1 MSFLNNKSKIIN
13 YFVLVLI
20 LIFSI
25 KQNKENMRYIKK
37 YKYVNNRNK
46 RILMKI
52 WFIDNS

>member
-13 YFVLVLI
+13 YFVLFLI

>member
-13 YFVLVLI
+13 YFVLLLI

-25 KQNKENMRYIKK
+25 KQNKKNMRYIKK

>member
-13 YFVLVLI
+13 YFVLLLI

>member
-13 YFVLVLI
+13 YFVFLLI